1 MGIPQEE
8 VNKCSLKS
16 NRMSCLE
23 CKNLLNGTLSTFYMA
38 YEDMYAMIDDL
49 VVNFEWESLKL
60 KCCSFF
66 EIESQAA
73 TRKFPHKQKFKN
85 YMYI

>member
-1 MGIPQEE
+1 MGNLQEE
-8 VNKCSLKS
+8 VNKFSITS

-23 CKNLLNGTLSTFYMA
+23 CKNLLNGTLSTFYMV
-38 YEDMYAMIDDL
+38 YEDMYSMIDDL

-66 EIESQAA
+66 
-73 TRKFPHKQKFKN
+73 
-85 YMYI
+85 

>member
-1 MGIPQEE
+1 MFSQIEQNVLSRMQESSE
-8 VNKCSLKS
+8 WHAI
-16 NRMSCLE
+16 
-23 CKNLLNGTLSTFYMA
+23 Y
-38 YEDMYAMIDDL
+38 DMYSMIDDL

-73 TRKFPHKQKFKN
+73 TRKSPHKQKFKN